1 MIYRLRTTA
10 TQLYSII
17 SSLLKSYY
25 FPGSGGYLGEVT
37 MVQLYEVALSAGK
50 AHKDHKH
57 HHAHHYEH
65 DTENNTPRP
74 TRPPV
79 TGPPLPQHPYLTAGQ
94 INHQVR
100 NIDTRNASPS
110 PASRMEQRYANLVE
124 FQIKL
129 NPGTPLQIIQD
140 GVTLRH
146 PSLIPRHPPPQPLP
160 PANPNSV
167 STAFPLQST
176 HFFGNLQSTVG
187 LPSASG
193 ITNTADSSPYRN
205 LFKREENSL
214 GVESEEEKSY
224 SSFEETVIQVGK
236 STIEKRGIEKNG
248 VSEGKFSDGKVRN
261 TM

>member
-1 MIYRLRTTA
+1 MH
-10 TQLYSII
+10 
-17 SSLLKSYY
+17 SS
-25 FPGSGGYLGEVT
+25 PRVT
-37 MVQLYEVALSAGK
+37 REK
-50 AHKDHKH
+50 
-57 HHAHHYEH
+57 
-65 DTENNTPRP
+65 
-74 TRPPV
+74 
-79 TGPPLPQHPYLTAGQ
+79 
-94 INHQVR
+94 
-100 NIDTRNASPS
+100 
-110 PASRMEQRYANLVE
+110 QRYANLVE

-146 PSLIPRHPPPQPLP
+146 PALIPRHPPPQPLP

-176 HFFGNLQSTVG
+176 HFFGNLQSGTVD

-193 ITNTADSSPYRN
+193 ITSTGANNPYRN

-236 STIEKRGIEKNG
+236 STIEKRGVKKNG
-248 VSEGKFSDGKVRN
+248 VSEEKFSDGKVRN
-261 TM
+261 MMY

>member
-1 MIYRLRTTA
+1 MR
-10 TQLYSII
+10 
-17 SSLLKSYY
+17 
-25 FPGSGGYLGEVT
+25 V
-37 MVQLYEVALSAGK
+37 
-50 AHKDHKH
+50 
-57 HHAHHYEH
+57 
-65 DTENNTPRP
+65 
-74 TRPPV
+74 
-79 TGPPLPQHPYLTAGQ
+79 
-94 INHQVR
+94 
-100 NIDTRNASPS
+100 
-110 PASRMEQRYANLVE
+110 SRMEPRYANLVE